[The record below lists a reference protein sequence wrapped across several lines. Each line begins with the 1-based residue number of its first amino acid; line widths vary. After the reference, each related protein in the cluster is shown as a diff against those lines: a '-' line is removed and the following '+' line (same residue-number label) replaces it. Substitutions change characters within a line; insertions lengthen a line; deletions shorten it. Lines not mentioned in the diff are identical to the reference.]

1 MKTFL
6 RYTCLLSVLCHAL
19 GAQTLTIHQIDV
31 GQGDATL
38 IRVSNGKA
46 VLIDA
51 GNTGKGKNVVVPY
64 LRALGVTSLD
74 YLIVSH
80 YHADHI
86 GGVDEVIDALSPD
99 SIRSILDRG
108 YNAPLPG
115 SRAFSQYRSAAER
128 IAAHS
133 AAAVGQMITLSDDVA
148 LRCVA
153 VDGSVLEYGAAAL
166 NRTDENGLSLA
177 WVLSCTRI
185 ANDRL
190 YRFKYFTGGDCGGPA
205 TSNPDLETP
214 LAAIAG
220 DVDAMK
226 INHHGSRY
234 STSQIFLDS
243 LRPEVVVISVGNR
256 NTYGHP
262 AQETLDRLQAST
274 SVRFV
279 YQTEAGSGGSTPKVK
294 VLGAVAIAVFDSF
307 YTVGRDTFRIAPR
320 IPPQNRTTLTD
331 APHTNA
337 SAQSS
342 INASIDSG
350 IFSFSLTTSTFVSVR
365 LYSLLGVDLRSL
377 ADGYFPAGTHHITLQ
392 GIGLPSGVYFVRLR
406 TPSETLVRKAV
417 ILR

>member
-1 MKTFL
+1 
-6 RYTCLLSVLCHAL
+6 
-19 GAQTLTIHQIDV
+19 
-31 GQGDATL
+31 
-38 IRVSNGKA
+38 
-46 VLIDA
+46 
-51 GNTGKGKNVVVPY
+51 
-64 LRALGVTSLD
+64 
-74 YLIVSH
+74 
-80 YHADHI
+80 
-86 GGVDEVIDALSPD
+86 
-99 SIRSILDRG
+99 
-108 YNAPLPG
+108 
-115 SRAFSQYRSAAER
+115 
-128 IAAHS
+128 
-133 AAAVGQMITLSDDVA
+133 
-148 LRCVA
+148 
-153 VDGSVLEYGAAAL
+153 
-166 NRTDENGLSLA
+166 
-177 WVLSCTRI
+177 
-185 ANDRL
+185 
-190 YRFKYFTGGDCGGPA
+190 
-205 TSNPDLETP
+205 

-234 STSQIFLDS
+234 STSQVFLDS

>member
-19 GAQTLTIHQIDV
+19 GAQSLTIHQIDV

-38 IRVSNGKA
+38 IRVSDGKI
-46 VLIDA
+46 VLIDG

-99 SIRSILDRG
+99 SIRFILDRG
-108 YNAPLPG
+108 YKAPLPA
-115 SRAFSQYRSAAER
+115 SRAFSQYRSAVKR
-128 IAAHS
+128 MAAHS
-133 AAAVGQMITLSDDVA
+133 AATVGQMIALSDNVA

-153 VDGSVLEYGAAAL
+153 ADGSVLEYGQATF
-166 NRTDENGLSLA
+166 NRTDENGLSLV
-177 WVLSCTRI
+177 WVLSCTHI
-185 ANDRL
+185 VNDTL
-190 YRFKYFTGGDCGGPA
+190 YRFRYFTGGDCGGPA
-205 TSNPDLETP
+205 ASNADLETP
-214 LAAIAG
+214 LAAIVG
-220 DVDAMK
+220 DVDAIK

-234 STSQIFLDS
+234 STSQVFLDS
-243 LRPEVVVISVGNR
+243 LRPEAVIISVGNR
-256 NTYGHP
+256 NTYDHP

-274 SVRFV
+274 SVRFI
-279 YQTEAGSGGSTPKVK
+279 YQTEAGSGGAAPKVK
-294 VLGAVAIAVFDSF
+294 VVGTVSIAVFDSF
-307 YTVGRDTFRIAPR
+307 YTVGRDTFS
-320 IPPQNRTTLTD
+320 IPPRTALQKGPSPTS
-331 APHTNA
+331 APHISA
-337 SAQSS
+337 SALSD
-342 INASIDSG
+342 IDASVDSG
-350 IFSFSLTTSTFVSVR
+350 TFSFSLTASSFVSVR

-377 ADGYFPAGTHHITLQ
+377 ADGYFPAGTHHIALQ
-392 GIGLPSGVYFVRLR
+392 GIGLPRGMYFVRLR